1 MLPVVKYAVIPVSE
15 ICGGGG
21 DGGWDSHPDA
31 RYPYEKTA
39 SMML

>member
-1 MLPVVKYAVIPVSE
+1 MLPAVKYAVIPVSE
-15 ICGGGG
+15 ICGGG